1 MNNWIVMLIVGILA
15 VVLGVLALANPFAA
29 SVTATVFAGWSF
41 LFLGAFQTFASFSA
55 PSTGAKIAGVILGL
69 LAMVIG
75 VHIIA
80 QPLQGL
86 LSLTFA
92 AGILFLVSGIFK
104 GIFGFSNFEG
114 SARWALLL
122 SGLVSVIL
130 GLMVLNNFPQSAAV
144 LLGVLL
150 AIELL
155 SNGISAIALAF
166 AVRNLNNGSS
176 DQEEAA

>member
-1 MNNWIVMLIVGILA
+1 MKNWILMLIVGGLA

-29 SVTATVFAGWSF
+29 SVTATVIAGWSF
-41 LFLGAFQTFASFSA
+41 LFLGVLQAFAAFNAA
-55 PSTGAKIAGVILGL
+55 STGAKIAGMLLGL
-69 LAMVIG
+69 LAIVIG

-92 AGILFLVSGIFK
+92 AGILFLSSGVIK
-104 GIFGFSNFEG
+104 LIFGFSSFEG
-114 SARWALLL
+114 SARWAMVI
-122 SGLVSVIL
+122 SGVVSLIL
-130 GLMVLNNFPQSAAV
+130 GAMVLNNFPQSAAV

-166 AVRNLNNGSS
+166 AVR
-176 DQEEAA
+176 DMDDEAA